1 MRRSLLLLSL
11 MTLPVQAGGLYKWV
25 DEKGQMQFSDKPP
38 LPQNVQKGS
47 MEKLDRRG
55 LLIKKID
62 PVLTPEQM
70 EAEAK
75 QKEQAEQEQEKRRRD
90 NALLKSYTK
99 PDEVD
104 LLRDRALEVID
115 GEIKSYVVQRKNI
128 ENHIAKINE
137 RMGFFQQRKKPV
149 PADLM
154 DERRGEEANLERI
167 KQHIQNKEQ
176 EKVAVRSKAADDKNR
191 LMELKGL
198 K

>member
-1 MRRSLLLLSL
+1 MRYSLLWLLLAS
-11 MTLPVQAGGLYKWV
+11 LPVHAGGLYKWV

-38 LPQNVQKGS
+38 LPQNIQKGS

-62 PVLTPEQM
+62 PVLTPEQVA
-70 EAEAK
+70 AEAK
-75 QKEQAEQEQEKRRRD
+75 QKELADQELEKRRRD
-90 NALLKSYTK
+90 NALLKSYTR

-128 ENHIAKINE
+128 EQHIAKINE

-149 PADLM
+149 PADLL
-154 DERRGEEANLERI
+154 DERRGEEENLDRI
-167 KQHIQNKEQ
+167 KEHIQKKEQ
-176 EKVAVRSKAADDKNR
+176 EKIAVTSKAAEDKKR